1 MEKITLNA
9 KERTD
14 LGKSSSN
21 YLRKAGEVPGVVYK
35 DGKQG
40 INVQIVS
47 RDLWHALHTE
57 AGENAVI
64 TMNIGDG
71 DKRVE
76 KTVILQEAQ
85 RDPLNDKFLHV
96 DFHEISLTDKI
107 KVKIPV
113 VVKGEAP
120 GVFEDKGILTQV
132 IWELEVECLPTEIP
146 EHIDVYVNE
155 LHIGDAIHVKDLTI
169 ADSVE
174 LMVDGEQV
182 VVSVSV
188 PKAEEVEEPEEVAE
202 TEEEPEVIKKGKKD
216 EEETPGDEKAPG
228 AESTEDKEKA

>member
-1 MEKITLNA
+1 MEKIILDA
-9 KERTD
+9 KTRTD
-14 LGKSSSN
+14 LGKSGSN
-21 YLRKAGEVPGVVYK
+21 HLRKTGEIPGVVYK
-35 DGKQG
+35 GGGKG
-40 INVQIVS
+40 INVQIVN
-47 RDLWHALHTE
+47 RALWHALHTE

-64 TMNIGDG
+64 TMNIEDG

-107 KVKIPV
+107 KVKVPV
-113 VVKGEAP
+113 NIKGEAP
-120 GVFEDKGILTQV
+120 GVVEDKGILTQV
-132 IWELEVECLPTEIP
+132 TWELEVECLPTEIP

-169 ADSVE
+169 ADGVE
-174 LMVDGEQV
+174 VMVDGEQV

-188 PKAEEVEEPEEVAE
+188 PQAEEVEEPVESAE
-202 TEEEPEVIKKGKKD
+202 TEEEPELIKKGKK
-216 EEETPGDEKAPG
+216 EEEEASGDEKTPDT
-228 AESTEDKEKA
+228 ESTEEKA